1 MMITGVGV
9 IVEIVEII
17 IEIIIMVVFNRY
29 LEVGLI
35 IVFKI
40 IRVVVAVLIDF

>member
-1 MMITGVGV
+1 MITGVGV

-40 IRVVVAVLIDF
+40 IKVVVTVLIDF

>member
-1 MMITGVGV
+1 MITGVGV
-9 IVEIVEII
+9 IVEIIKII

-35 IVFKI
+35 IIFKI

>member
-9 IVEIVEII
+9 IVEIEEVI
-17 IEIIIMVVFNRY
+17 IEVIIMVIFNRY

-35 IVFKI
+35 IVFRI

>member
-9 IVEIVEII
+9 IIEIEEVI
-17 IEIIIMVVFNRY
+17 IEIIIMVVFNKY

>member
-9 IVEIVEII
+9 IVEIEEVIIEVII
-17 IEIIIMVVFNRY
+17 IVVFNRY

>member
-9 IVEIVEII
+9 IVEIEEVI
-17 IEIIIMVVFNRY
+17 IEVIIMVVFNRY

-35 IVFKI
+35 IVFRI

>member
-1 MMITGVGV
+1 MITGVGV

-35 IVFKI
+35 IIFKI